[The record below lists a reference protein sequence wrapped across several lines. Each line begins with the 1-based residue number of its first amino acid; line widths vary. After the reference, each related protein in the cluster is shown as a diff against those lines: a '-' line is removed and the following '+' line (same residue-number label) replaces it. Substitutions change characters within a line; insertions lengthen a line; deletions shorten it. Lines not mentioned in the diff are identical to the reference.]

1 MNLWVIYCSLLEPE
15 KTLGTLVICVAN
27 HAMMICRHLEKALT
41 TKVCNQQWTIG
52 HLPEEISK
60 DITPLVNNL
69 VAPVRAF
76 NYFIS
81 FNGGREQKKL
91 EISNFLHKMYPKI
104 YRSNSAY
111 MWYQ

>member
-1 MNLWVIYCSLLEPE
+1 MDKSYMCCQPCYEELQNLKKRRSPPKYAISN
-15 KTLGTLVICVAN
+15 GFA
-27 HAMMICRHLEKALT
+27 
-41 TKVCNQQWTIG
+41 IG

-81 FNGGREQKKL
+81 FNGGREQK
-91 EISNFLHKMYPKI
+91 ITGNFTFFAQDVSQNIGAIQHTCGINNNPSI
-104 YRSNSAY
+104 YI
-111 MWYQ
+111 

>member
-1 MNLWVIYCSLLEPE
+1 MCCQPCYEELQ
-15 KTLGTLVICVAN
+15 
-27 HAMMICRHLEKALT
+27 HLKKRRSPPKYAIS
-41 TKVCNQQWTIG
+41 NGFAIG

-81 FNGGREQKKL
+81 FNGGREQK
-91 EISNFLHKMYPKI
+91 ITGNFTFFAQDVSQNIGAIQHTCGINNNPSI
-104 YRSNSAY
+104 YIVLLGSFTPV
-111 MWYQ
+111 